1 MTTLST
7 MRSRVASEL
16 RRTNINTQI
25 DAAIRTAID
34 AYVFERFWWNES
46 RETTFNT
53 VSGQWQYDEG
63 DVPDLANILRWDY
76 VLAEIGDSIYT
87 LMPSSPQEI
96 DTENSDGDFTGQPL
110 TWAWYNS
117 QFLIYPV
124 PNDAFPIRIGGLIAK
139 PAPAS
144 DAETGNPWM
153 THAEKLIRCRAKY
166 ELYSQVLM
174 DPVQAAMFS
183 PDNDTGP
190 TAKALQ
196 ELRTRT
202 AWLTNQGGAFTI
214 TPTCF

>member
-1 MTTLST
+1 MSTLLA
-7 MRSRVASEL
+7 MKNRIASEL
-16 RRTNINTQI
+16 RRSNISTQI
-25 DAAIRTAID
+25 ASAIDTAIES
-34 AYVFERFWWNES
+34 YRHERFFFNES

-53 VSGQWQYDEG
+53 ISGQWQYDET

-117 QFLIYPV
+117 QLLIYPV
-124 PNDAFPIRIGGLIAK
+124 PNDAFLIRIGGLIAK
-139 PAPAS
+139 AAPAS
-144 DAETGNPWM
+144 DEEANNVWM
-153 THAEKLIRCRAKY
+153 THAERLIRCRAKY
-166 ELYSQVLM
+166 ELYEHVLM
-174 DPVQAAMFS
+174 DAIQAAKFS
-183 PDNDTGP
+183 PDNDLGP

-202 AWLTNQGGAFTI
+202 AWLTNQGGAFEI
-214 TPTCF
+214 TPTQF